1 VNFGLSISV
10 NQYERLIVSY
20 RIALGNNRLTTLPTE
35 LALLTRLRYLNLK
48 HNSFSTFPR
57 AVRSPSHST

>member
-1 VNFGLSISV
+1 M
-10 NQYERLIVSY
+10 
-20 RIALGNNRLTTLPTE
+20 ALGNNRLTTLPTE

-57 AVRSPSHST
+57 AV